1 VQFTVR
7 LSRRAAT
14 GLAILSALVAMV
26 VLPASASSDTT
37 ISVCV
42 DPATFVLS
50 FSQCGGQVVSWNQS
64 GVPGTAGAA
73 GAAGAT
79 GPAGPRGPAG
89 PATHLDKTHPAL
101 AAQIQAA
108 LVVQAGVLTD
118 VNDSVR
124 TGLATMKKLPPS
136 TDPTVKALQAQVAAQ
151 GAAINKLVN
160 VLRALSKAQSQLVS
174 GLE

>member
-14 GLAILSALVAMV
+14 GLAIMSALAAMV
-26 VLPASASSDTT
+26 MLPASASSDST

-50 FSQCGGQVVSWNQS
+50 FSQCGGQVVTWNQS
-64 GVPGTAGAA
+64 GVPGAAGAA
-73 GAAGAT
+73 GLPGAT

-89 PATHLDKTHPAL
+89 PVMHLDKTHPAL

-108 LVVQAGVLTD
+108 LLVQAGVLTN

-124 TGLATMKKLPPS
+124 TGLAAAKKLPPS
-136 TDPTVKALQAQVAAQ
+136 TDPTVQALQGQLAVQ

-160 VLRALSKAQSQLVS
+160 VLRALSKAQGQLVQ